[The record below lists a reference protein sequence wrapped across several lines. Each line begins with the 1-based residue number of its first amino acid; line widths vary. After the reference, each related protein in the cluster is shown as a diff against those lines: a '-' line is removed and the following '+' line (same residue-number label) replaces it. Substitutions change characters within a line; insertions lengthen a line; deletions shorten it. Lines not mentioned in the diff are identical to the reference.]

1 MKDKTLSGD
10 SDQSAKTAEHEITV
24 QNGERDSI
32 IEKNGTEDAN
42 TLEEIS
48 LPTAK
53 DKKGSEQSLNKVDLK
68 PISKTNRNNTS
79 DITNRYLCDP
89 LNMSGD
95 DGTYQSDDFMHKNA
109 ENGNINVNETNYA
122 GSLYVVTGINDV
134 EKPLLKDS
142 DMNQLQYNVMNNE
155 DGYEL
160 KELLVNKQNESEKPL
175 TRTRHCL
182 QDPPDGGW
190 GWVVTFSAFM
200 VGLILD
206 GVSFSFGIYFKEL
219 YVYFNESKGLTSW
232 IISVLNGTYL
242 SIGPVSSVMVSI
254 FGCRKVAIFGAILSS
269 VAFFLCTWSPNVQVM
284 ILLYGLVGGK
294 F

>member
-1 MKDKTLSGD
+1 MLRSDSG
-10 SDQSAKTAEHEITV
+10 QSAKTAEHEITV
-24 QNGERDSI
+24 QNGERDSV
-32 IEKNGTEDAN
+32 IEENGTEDAN

-53 DKKGSEQSLNKVDLK
+53 DKKGSEQSLNKVDRK
-68 PISKTNRNNTS
+68 PISKTDGS
-79 DITNRYLCDP
+79 DITNRYLCDSF
-89 LNMSGD
+89 NMSGD

-109 ENGNINVNETNYA
+109 ENGNIGVNETNDA

-134 EKPLLKDS
+134 DKPLLKDS
-142 DMNQLQYNVMNNE
+142 EMNQLQYNVMNDE

-160 KELLVNKQNESEKPL
+160 KELLVHKQNESEKPL
-175 TRTRHCL
+175 TKTRHCL

-242 SIGPVSSVMVSI
+242 SIG
-254 FGCRKVAIFGAILSS
+254 K
-269 VAFFLCTWSPNVQVM
+269 
-284 ILLYGLVGGK
+284 
-294 F
+294 